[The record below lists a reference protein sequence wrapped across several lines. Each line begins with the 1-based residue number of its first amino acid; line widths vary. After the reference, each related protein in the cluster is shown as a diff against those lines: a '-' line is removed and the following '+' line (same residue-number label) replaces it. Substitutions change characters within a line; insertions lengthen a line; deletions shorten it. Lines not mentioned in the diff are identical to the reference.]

1 MINNEVKDKAIGTL
15 KKILQLFH
23 EKRFGDILSVVS
35 KSKIENPEEF
45 LSEFMQ
51 GTLELNNFDTI
62 DEYGEPC
69 SFKPKYEYSQLQFY
83 EYDNSFVIE
92 YAMTSNSDLVDMVLQ
107 LEFLYMDNG
116 KIESVFVNVEPQ

>member
-1 MINNEVKDKAIGTL
+1 MKEQPIETL
-15 KKILQLFH
+15 KKVLHVFH

-35 KSKIENPEEF
+35 RSEIEAPEDF

-62 DEYGEPC
+62 DEYGKPC

-83 EYDNSFVIE
+83 EIH
-92 YAMTSNSDLVDMVLQ
+92 
-107 LEFLYMDNG
+107 
-116 KIESVFVNVEPQ
+116 IH